1 MKSAIKMKY
10 INKRYV
16 GPKRGIDNGVIVPQR
31 NSIGAIVTSK
41 EEGQK
46 DYERNAYN

>member
-16 GPKRGIDNGVIVPQR
+16 GPKRGIDNGVISATEKLNR
-31 NSIGAIVTSK
+31 GYIDFKGGGS
-41 EEGQK
+41 EGL
-46 DYERNAYN
+46 